1 MKVVRPSENPSS
13 PWFAVVIVASIA
25 IVAGFYFVS
34 RPKADPEKLWV
45 DAQAELKAGRGESAE
60 AIVKQIVKL
69 RTPTP
74 LDDMLRAQI
83 AIYKKRSDE
92 ALDLLARIPDDHAV
106 APQARL
112 LAGQIELRRHRAG
125 AAEKL
130 FLKAIERDPKLVQAR
145 RELVY
150 IYGVLLRRDA
160 LNEQFRVLSEI
171 SDLTFK
177 DLFIWC
183 LTRSTVWEP
192 AKNLPSLREFVESD
206 PGDRGSRLAL
216 AEDLRQLN
224 RREEAEK
231 VLQSIP
237 NSDPEALA
245 IRVAMAFDR
254 GEEEETI
261 QKLLKE
267 GPEDNAEL
275 ARMRGKIALRHK
287 RGEEALRYYQIA
299 YKVDPDH
306 RDGQIG
312 MAQSLTMVGDAKAA
326 APFLKRARDLE
337 QLGTLVQRAAANN
350 GEKDIPLV
358 KSLGA
363 ACEQVGRL
371 PEARAWYALA
381 LKDNPLDPEAQR
393 AMFRIKKNEKA
404 EDVAEPGGSRPTPRG
419 DR

>member
-1 MKVVRPSENPSS
+1 
-13 PWFAVVIVASIA
+13 
-25 IVAGFYFVS
+25 
-34 RPKADPEKLWV
+34 
-45 DAQAELKAGRGESAE
+45 
-60 AIVKQIVKL
+60 
-69 RTPTP
+69 
-74 LDDMLRAQI
+74 
-83 AIYKKRSDE
+83 
-92 ALDLLARIPDDHAV
+92 
-106 APQARL
+106 
-112 LAGQIELRRHRAG
+112 
-125 AAEKL
+125 
-130 FLKAIERDPKLVQAR
+130 
-145 RELVY
+145 
-150 IYGVLLRRDA
+150 
-160 LNEQFRVLSEI
+160 
-171 SDLTFK
+171 
-177 DLFIWC
+177 
-183 LTRSTVWEP
+183 
-192 AKNLPSLREFVESD
+192 
-206 PGDRGSRLAL
+206 
-216 AEDLRQLN
+216 
-224 RREEAEK
+224 
-231 VLQSIP
+231 
-237 NSDPEALA
+237 
-245 IRVAMAFDR
+245 
-254 GEEEETI
+254 
-261 QKLLKE
+261 
-267 GPEDNAEL
+267 
-275 ARMRGKIALRHK
+275 MRGKIALRHK